1 MAAACAKALGASK
14 ILVADINSDRLQLAK
29 TMGADV
35 IINSRE
41 TDLQCEVMRLTNGDG
56 KKLFV
61 PKGTSRVKRRLEEPI
76 QVEAFVVQDIVH

>member
-1 MAAACAKALGASK
+1 
-14 ILVADINSDRLQLAK
+14 
-29 TMGADV
+29 MGADV

-61 PKGTSRVKRRLEEPI
+61 AKGTSRVKRRREEPI

>member
-1 MAAACAKALGASK
+1 MGASK
-14 ILVADINSDRLQLAK
+14 ILVADINSERLQLAK

-61 PKGTSRVKRRLEEPI
+61 AILCLKESSRVKRRREEPI